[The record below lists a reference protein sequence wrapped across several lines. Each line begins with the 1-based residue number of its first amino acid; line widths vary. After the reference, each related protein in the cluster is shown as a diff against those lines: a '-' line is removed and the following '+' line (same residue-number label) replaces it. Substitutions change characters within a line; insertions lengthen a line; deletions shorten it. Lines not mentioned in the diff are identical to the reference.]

1 MLNVTY
7 QKHPNQDHTEVLPY
21 MDQDVYY
28 QKTPKKVT
36 NAVFKDVEKL
46 EPLWHCWWEGNTAAT
61 MGAVGHSLRILKME
75 SA

>member
-46 EPLWHCWWEGNTAAT
+46 EPLCTAGGKATLQPPWEQWGIP
-61 MGAVGHSLRILKME
+61 SE
-75 SA
+75 Y